1 MKDLMTNKKYGVLLG
16 VAAAV
21 TVPSVAAQAQSLRPN
36 ILFIFDTSGSML
48 NNSKDGSPLC
58 TGGGTNSRIYALKK
72 ALRDSLAQVGSDEA
86 NFGLMRYP
94 QTTNLS
100 TAPTCPQGHYGTGS
114 STGCRLTG
122 QSSTTP
128 QTTYGTWFDD
138 ATNGI
143 SQALLVPVTKAAMPP
158 TAPTL
163 KPTDGTYYDPAGAN
177 ITNIYKWIDLT
188 EDNTSN
194 GSALSDPELRSPTSA
209 NTPIGRSLFYARLYF
224 DNYVKATAPAP
235 DGGTGAPLDPKSKC
249 RKNLIIFV
257 TDGGETC
264 DTTKSM
270 GATLD
275 ASCNQS
281 PANSFATF
289 HPELQACLLRTVSK
303 IPTYILTDFTLL
315 TTAEQ
320 TEATAIA
327 TQGGTSVIN
336 VSLTD
341 SNAVKSAL
349 VSIIASTVPPAETC
363 NGVDDNCNGQ
373 IDEGV
378 SNKCAV
384 TSPND
389 PNDPDNLLG
398 TGAKHCAVE
407 VCGDCKD
414 NNCDGVIDEGCPTN
428 ACGRPLACPPLPE
441 ICNGIDDD
449 CNGLIDDGITLSG
462 TSLHVGDKCAMPCP
476 GIVACNGVTAFCDM
490 PRTPSQ
496 EVCNGIDDNCN
507 GMVDE
512 GTLPGTGVTCGANIG
527 TCHAGMTTCVG
538 GALVCQASGD
548 GGTPMTEVCNGLDDN
563 CNGIVDE
570 GPFTQTGQTCICAG
584 LDPAKVGVGTCK
596 AGHLVCR
603 GTRGFVCEG
612 CVLPGPEIC
621 DGLDNDCDG
630 VADVNPICP
639 SGLGCKEGRCTIL
652 CTPGEFPCPNGYKCV
667 GDYCVPQR
675 CAGKTCPT
683 DQRCDE
689 NTGSCVDVCAGVV
702 CNAPRICQHGLCVD
716 CYTLGCAAG
725 QMCNAGVC
733 QTDKCAG
740 VNCGAN
746 QYCDTGS
753 CVDLCTASKCSS
765 SQRCVGG
772 ACMTDTCATTPC
784 PGGQFCDQNTG
795 KCRLD
800 TCAVTQCGRGQRC
813 IQETGACEADPC
825 NTVNCP
831 GPCWVCAV
839 TSDGMASC
847 QVSGD
852 CREVSAQIGIKGGG
866 DGCGCSVGDASNPS
880 SLAFAIAAIGL
891 CGTFTSTRR
900 RRRR

>member
-21 TVPSVAAQAQSLRPN
+21 TAPSVAAQAQSLRPN

-48 NNSKDGSPLC
+48 SGGKDGSPLC
-58 TGGGTNSRIYALKK
+58 AGGMNNTGTSSRIYALKK
-72 ALRDSLAQVGSDEA
+72 ALRDALAQVGSDEA

-94 QTTNLS
+94 QTTNLGS
-100 TAPTCPQGHYGTGS
+100 APACPQGHYATGS

-122 QSSTTP
+122 QSNTTP

-138 ATNGI
+138 ATNGV
-143 SQALLVPVTKAAMPP
+143 SQALLVPVTKAATPP
-158 TAPTL
+158 TASTL
-163 KPTDGTYYDPAGAN
+163 KPVDGTYFDPAGAN

-188 EDNTSN
+188 EDGNTS
-194 GSALSDPELRSPTSA
+194 GAALSDPELRSPSNA

-224 DNYVKATAPAP
+224 DNYVRATVTT
-235 DGGTGAPLDPKSKC
+235 DGGVVPMDPKSKC

-264 DTTKSM
+264 DNTKSN

-275 ASCNQS
+275 ANCNPVGAS
-281 PANSFATF
+281 TYTTF
-289 HPELQACLLRTVSK
+289 HPELQACQLRVNSK
-303 IPTYILTDFTLL
+303 IPTYILTDFSLL

-327 TQGGTSVIN
+327 TQGGTAVIN

-349 VSIIASTVPPAETC
+349 VSIIASTVPPPETC
-363 NGVDDNCNGQ
+363 NGVDDNCNGM
-373 IDEGV
+373 I
-378 SNKCAV
+378 
-384 TSPND
+384 
-389 PNDPDNLLG
+389 
-398 TGAKHCAVE
+398 
-407 VCGDCKD
+407 
-414 NNCDGVIDEGCPTN
+414 
-428 ACGRPLACPPLPE
+428 
-441 ICNGIDDD
+441 
-449 CNGLIDDGITLSG
+449 
-462 TSLHVGDKCAMPCP
+462 
-476 GIVACNGVTAFCDM
+476 
-490 PRTPSQ
+490 
-496 EVCNGIDDNCN
+496 
-507 GMVDE
+507 DE
-512 GTLPGTGVTCGANIG
+512 GTLPGTGVSCGATIG
-527 TCHAGMTTCVG
+527 TCHAGMTACVG
-538 GALVCQASGD
+538 GALVCQAGD
-548 GGTPMTEVCNGLDDN
+548 GGTPMPEVCNGLDDN
-563 CNGIVDE
+563 CNGVVDE
-570 GPFTQTGQTCICAG
+570 GPFTQTGQTCICPG

-689 NTGSCVDVCAGVV
+689 NTGSCVDVCVGVV
-702 CNAPRICQHGLCVD
+702 CNSPKICQHGSCVD
-716 CYTLGCAAG
+716 CYTLGCPSG
-725 QMCNAGVC
+725 QFCNAGVC

-746 QYCDTGS
+746 QYCDTGN
-753 CVDLCTASKCSS
+753 CVDLCTANKCAS
-765 SQRCVGG
+765 SQRCVAGN
-772 ACMTDTCATTPC
+772 CMSNSCATVPC
-784 PGGQFCDQNTG
+784 SGGQFCDQTTG
-795 KCRLD
+795 QCRID
-800 TCAVTQCGRGQRC
+800 QCAVTQCGKGQRC
-813 IQETGACEADPC
+813 IQQTGTCEADPC

-831 GPCWVCAV
+831 GPCWTCAV

-852 CREVSAQIGIKGGG
+852 CRELSAQIGIKGGG
-866 DGCGCSVGDASNPS
+866 DGCGCAVGDASSPS
-880 SLAFAIAAIGL
+880 SLALTIAALGL
-891 CGTFTSTRR
+891 CGTFTTKRR
-900 RRRR
+900 RRR

>member
-1 MKDLMTNKKYGVLLG
+1 MKDLMTNKKCGVLLG
-16 VAAAV
+16 AAVAV
-21 TVPSVAAQAQSLRPN
+21 TVPSVAAHAQSLRPN

-48 NNSKDGSPLC
+48 SSGKDGSPLC
-58 TGGGTNSRIYALKK
+58 GGVGTNSRNYALKK
-72 ALRDSLAQVGSDEA
+72 ALRDALAQVGSDEA

-100 TAPTCPQGHYGTGS
+100 ATPACPAGHYATGS
-114 STGCRLTG
+114 STGCRLTN
-122 QSSTTP
+122 QSSTNP
-128 QTTYGTWFDD
+128 QTTYGSWFDD

-143 SQALLVPVTKAAMPP
+143 PQALLVPVTKAALPP
-158 TAPTL
+158 TLPTL
-163 KPTDGTYYDPAGAN
+163 KPVDGTYFDPAGAN
-177 ITNIYKWIDLT
+177 IQNIYKWIDLT
-188 EDNTSN
+188 EDGNT
-194 GSALSDPELRSPTSA
+194 GGAALSDPELRSPSNA

-235 DGGTGAPLDPKSKC
+235 DGGTGAPLDPTSKC

-264 DTTKSM
+264 DTTKSS

-275 ASCNQS
+275 ANCNES

-289 HPELQACLLRTVSK
+289 HPELQACLLRTLSK
-303 IPTYILTDFTLL
+303 IPTYILTDFSLL

-320 TEATAIA
+320 NEATAIA

-349 VSIIASTVPPAETC
+349 VSIIASTVPPPETC
-363 NGVDDNCNGQ
+363 NGVDDNCNGH

-378 SNKCAV
+378 SNKCPVANPDS
-384 TSPND
+384 TS
-389 PNDPDNLLG
+389 DPDNQP
-398 TGAKHCAVE
+398 GALKHCAVE
-407 VCGDCKD
+407 VCGDCID
-414 NNCDGVIDEGCPTN
+414 NNCDGQIDEGCPTN

-449 CNGLIDDGITLSG
+449 CNGLIDDGITLAG

-507 GMVDE
+507 GIVDE

-527 TCHAGMTTCVG
+527 TCHAGMTACVG
-538 GALVCQASGD
+538 GALVCQASD
-548 GGTPMTEVCNGLDDN
+548 GGTPMAEVCNGLDDN

-570 GPFTQTGQTCICAG
+570 GPFTQTGQTCICTG
-584 LDPAKVGVGTCK
+584 LDPAKVGVGVCK

-675 CAGKTCPT
+675 CAGVTCPT

-689 NTGSCVDVCAGVV
+689 NTGTCVDLCASVM
-702 CNAPRICQHGLCVD
+702 CNAPKICQHGQCVD
-716 CYTLGCAAG
+716 CYTLGCPTG
-725 QMCNAGVC
+725 QMCNAGAC
-733 QTDKCAG
+733 QTDKCLG

-746 QYCDTGS
+746 QYCDSGS
-753 CVDLCTASKCSS
+753 CVDLCTVNKCPS

-772 ACMTDTCATTPC
+772 ACMTDNCATTPC
-784 PGGQFCDQNTG
+784 GGGEFCDQTTG
-795 KCRLD
+795 QCRVD
-800 TCAVTQCGRGQRC
+800 TCAVIQCGRGQKC
-813 IQETGACEADPC
+813 IQQTGACAADPC
-825 NTVNCP
+825 NTINCP
-831 GPCWVCAV
+831 GPCWTCAV

-852 CREVSAQIGIKGGG
+852 CREVSAQIGAKGGG
-866 DGCGCSVGDASNPS
+866 DGCGCAVGDASNPS
-880 SLAFAIAAIGL
+880 SLAIAIAAIGL
-891 CGTFTSTRR
+891 CGTLTSTRR